1 MRWVLH
7 KQLVILVL
15 LTFACY
21 VIPVHAPKAESLPA
35 GKPSANAAASLQQ
48 DTPKGSS
55 VRLPLRFG
63 LALDNAYTEPDTT
76 EFEFPEEE
84 KKHLVRDVT
93 IFVIASVFVAYFVIK
108 VFLEGDTEE
117 EDTPG
122 NGGKDVPGG

>member
-1 MRWVLH
+1 MRWVLN
-7 KQLVILVL
+7 KQLVIFVL

-21 VIPVHAPKAESLPA
+21 VIPVHAPQAESLVA
-35 GKPSANAAASLQQ
+35 GKSSADAAASLQH
-48 DTPKGSS
+48 DSPKGSS
-55 VRLPLRFG
+55 VQLPLRFG

-76 EFEFPEEE
+76 GFEFPEEE

-108 VFLEGDTEE
+108 VFLEGDTDEE
-117 EDTPG
+117 TPS